1 MNHLD
6 FEALCDALLGDAR
19 KNIMAK
25 KGREYA
31 GNEDRL
37 ANFKRGAANC
47 GVNPETVL
55 YVYLSKHI
63 DSLSTFIR
71 DLERTKNLKSVEE
84 KLTEPIAERLKDA
97 INYLLLLHGLIKE
110 RSTAEKADTYP
121 DKVVERPPV

>member
-1 MNHLD
+1 MTHSD
-6 FEALCDALLGDAR
+6 FEALCDTLLGDAR
-19 KNIMAK
+19 KNIMVK

-47 GVNPETVL
+47 GVKPETVL

-71 DLERTKNLKSVEE
+71 DLEKADTLGSVEG
-84 KLTEPIAERLKDA
+84 KLTEPISERIKDA
-97 INYLLLLHGLIKE
+97 INYLLLLHGLIEE
-110 RSTAEKADTYP
+110 RRSQAT
-121 DKVVERPPV
+121 